1 MHCSNKF
8 LQNYITLCD
17 LFIFEKKNHL
27 YYFKWNIYI
36 YFFLIKH
43 IRMSNFKQEI
53 YKYKMFSHI
62 LKLFQNAS
70 FILSI

>member
-1 MHCSNKF
+1 MNCSNKF

-17 LFIFEKKNHL
+17 LFIFEKKIIFIILNGM
-27 YYFKWNIYI
+27 YI
-36 YFFLIKH
+36 FFFIQTYK
-43 IRMSNFKQEI
+43 NVEFQTEI

-70 FILSI
+70 SILSI

>member
-8 LQNYITLCD
+8 LQNYITLYD
-17 LFIFEKKNHL
+17 LFIFEKKIIFIILNGM
-27 YYFKWNIYI
+27 YI
-36 YFFLIKH
+36 FFLLFKH

-70 FILSI
+70 SILSI